1 MSKKLMAMLMLSAAG
16 TSGLMAQTGTKIKK
30 DSTVKELDQVIVTA
44 TKSPVKQNETG
55 KVVTI
60 ITKEELEKSTA
71 KTLGQI
77 LNEQAG
83 ITVGGALNNTGSVQ
97 SIYMRG
103 AASGR
108 TLITIDGVPVNDPST
123 PGNEFDINLIAPDNI
138 ERIEILKGAQSTL
151 YGSDA
156 IAGVINIITT
166 GDIKKPFNVR
176 ASLAG
181 GNYGTYKGNLQ
192 VFGKANQF
200 TYSIKY
206 TRLRTDGF
214 SAAYDSSKKG
224 NFDRD
229 DYSGNAVT
237 TNLAWT
243 PTAELTVKGFAQY
256 SRYKTGI
263 DAGSF
268 ADAKNYDVTSKN
280 WLLGGGFVYKLP
292 NVTLNGNYRYGTVKR
307 TSLEDS
313 VFGQPY
319 YMDKFQGI
327 TQFTELFANTS
338 LGNGFTLLTGADY
351 RYASMNDTSVSI
363 SSFGTY
369 PGNFKDT
376 SLSQTS
382 MYGSLFF
389 NSHFGLN
396 VELGGRLNTHSRYG
410 SNYTYTFNP
419 SFLLRRSVKIYGSIA
434 TGYKAP
440 SLYQLY
446 SSYGSPDLQPET
458 SLNYEGGI
466 QYSNAILNS
475 RATYYYRKI
484 KNGLDFD
491 YTTYTYFNAS
501 RQKAQGIEL
510 ENRVQLTRQ
519 LSLTANYTWLKSS
532 EEIQNRIDYKDTTYQ
547 YSLRRP
553 KHTIN
558 ATLGLQATRQLFI
571 SVSGHYESKRH
582 DVGGYQV
589 ADVPLDSYFIL
600 NGYAE
605 FQPVKKLKFFADAKN
620 ITNKKF
626 FTIFGYNSIPFM
638 ITGGATLDL

>member
-1 MSKKLMAMLMLSAAG
+1 MLSVAG
-16 TSGLMAQTGTKIKK
+16 TSGLMAQSKPPTKK
-30 DSTVKELDQVIVTA
+30 DSTAKQLNEVIVTA
-44 TKSPVKQNETG
+44 TKYPVKQNETG
-55 KVVTI
+55 KCVTI
-60 ITKEELEKSTA
+60 ITKEELEKSSA

-83 ITVGGALNNTGSVQ
+83 ITVNGALNNTGSIQ
-97 SIYMRG
+97 SVYMRG

-108 TLITIDGVPVNDPST
+108 TLITIDGIPVSDPST
-123 PGNEFDINLIAPDNI
+123 PGNEFDINLISPDNI

-166 GDIKKPFNVR
+166 GDVKKPFNLR
-176 ASLAG
+176 ATVAG

-192 VFGKANQF
+192 VYGKADQL
-200 TYSIKY
+200 TYSVKY
-206 TRLRTDGF
+206 ARLRTDGF
-214 SAAYDSSKKG
+214 SSAYDSSKKG

-229 DYSGNAVT
+229 DYTGDALT
-237 TNLAWT
+237 GNLAWS
-243 PTAELTVKGFAQY
+243 PTQELTVKGFAQY

-263 DAGSF
+263 DAGAFS
-268 ADAKNYDVTSKN
+268 DAKDYYSTSKN
-280 WLLGGGFVYKLP
+280 WLFGGGFVYKLP

-307 TSLEDS
+307 TNLEDS
-313 VFGQPY
+313 VYGQPY
-319 YMDKFQGI
+319 YMDQFNGK
-327 TQFTELFANTS
+327 TQYAELFSNTS
-338 LGNGFTLLTGADY
+338 LGRGLTLLTGADY
-351 RYASMNDTSVSI
+351 RYASMHDTSVSI

-369 PGNFKDT
+369 PGSFKDT
-376 SLSQTS
+376 SVSQTS
-382 MYGSLFF
+382 MYESLFY
-389 NSHFGLN
+389 NSSFGLN

-419 SFLLRRSVKIYGSIA
+419 SFLLSRSVRLYGSIA

-458 SLNYEGGI
+458 SLNYEGGV
-466 QYSNAILNS
+466 QYNNAVFNS
-475 RATYYYRKI
+475 RVTYYYRKI
-484 KNGLDFD
+484 KSGLAFD
-491 YTTYTYFNAS
+491 YNVYKYFNAS
-501 RQKAQGIEL
+501 RQKAQGIEW
-510 ENRVQLTRQ
+510 ENKVQLTRQ

-532 EEIQNRIDYKDTTYQ
+532 EEIEDRITFKDTTYK

-553 KHTIN
+553 EHTIN
-558 ATLGLQATRQLFI
+558 ATLGLQATRQIFI
-571 SVSGHYESKRH
+571 SVSGHYESKRY

-605 FQPVKKLKFFADAKN
+605 YRPLKRLKFFADAKN

-638 ITGGATLDL
+638 ITGGVTLDL